1 MPVIDASKPECYV
14 IAMSPLLPALAF
26 DRCKNASLLCNYGS
40 ALLLLSVT
48 NGRKPDCCVITM
60 FPLLSVLVWDRCRS
74 ASLLCKARFRSRCFC
89 LSVIDSRVPS
99 CCVIAMFALLS
110 VLACD
115 HCKKAILLCKLRLGL
130 AVSVCLCK
138 LRVTSLGIWFSSF
151 LSNSLRL
158 LARVC
163 LACYIGLQKARA
175 NGRQLRLSRGCLAG
189 VGGRRQQGHIGLNP
203 AASGGKAR

>member
-1 MPVIDASKPECYV
+1 
-14 IAMSPLLPALAF
+14 
-26 DRCKNASLLCNYGS
+26 
-40 ALLLLSVT
+40 
-48 NGRKPDCCVITM
+48 M

-89 LSVIDSRVPS
+89 LSVIDSRVPG

-115 HCKKAILLCKLRLGL
+115 HCNQALLLCKLRLGL

-163 LACYIGLQKARA
+163 LAYYQANPCLPFLASLVCLTRCGALSLQ
-175 NGRQLRLSRGCLAG
+175 S
-189 VGGRRQQGHIGLNP
+189 P
-203 AASGGKAR
+203 AAGSKQAKPKCRLYLGLLATSGGKRRVGGIQNASRKPALISCCLAALRKGEPHVAARALGFSAAVAWLH